1 MILIIKEQ
9 MGSLIYSF
17 MGWRE
22 RERERER
29 ERAKGTSSSEDR
41 GVVPK
46 KLPTRIGKI
55 R

>member
-29 ERAKGTSSSEDR
+29 EQRALAVAK
-41 GVVPK
+41 
-46 KLPTRIGKI
+46 IGEWCP
-55 R
+55 RNFPQE